1 MPHSGQPLDHG
12 GDAVKGPQLP
22 GKPVAASTPQQ
33 GLFDPAELDVGEPGC
48 WSGRASATQAVSTGG
63 LPALMPQV
71 HALAGNV
78 EPAGDL
84 GLADAGDEQLP
95 SAQPAGLE
103 PIAFVLCREAASW
116 LA

>member
-1 MPHSGQPLDHG
+1 VL
-12 GDAVKGPQLP
+12 VR
-22 GKPVAASTPQQ
+22 
-33 GLFDPAELDVGEPGC
+33 
-48 WSGRASATQAVSTGG
+48 RASATQAVSTGG